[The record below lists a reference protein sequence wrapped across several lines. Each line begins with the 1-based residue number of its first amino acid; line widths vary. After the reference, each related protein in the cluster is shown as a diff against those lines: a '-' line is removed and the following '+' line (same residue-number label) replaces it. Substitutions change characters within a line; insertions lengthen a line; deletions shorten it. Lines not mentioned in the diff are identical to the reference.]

1 MKKGLAYAFMPTLA
15 AASVLP
21 ELPLKYT
28 DYTDIFSE
36 EEANRLS
43 DENARQHSINLI
55 DRQEPLYRPI
65 YNLSEKELKVLQE
78 YLETSLQNS
87 WI

>member
-1 MKKGLAYAFMPTLA
+1 MKKGLAYAFIPTLA
-15 AASVLP
+15 AASILP

-36 EEANRLS
+36 EEANCLPNK
-43 DENARQHSINLI
+43 NARQHSINLI
-55 DRQEPLYRPI
+55 NRQEPLYRLI
-65 YNLSEKELKVLQE
+65 YNLSKKELKVLQE

-87 WI
+87 